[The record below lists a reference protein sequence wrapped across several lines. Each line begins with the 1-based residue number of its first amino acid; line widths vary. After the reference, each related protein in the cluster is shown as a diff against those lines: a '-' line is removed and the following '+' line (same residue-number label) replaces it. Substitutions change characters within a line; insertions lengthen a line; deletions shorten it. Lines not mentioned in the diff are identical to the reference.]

1 MSKAAMTAL
10 PYPSEFKPTS
20 VPGCKIW
27 MDAADITS
35 FTFSSGSNISLWK
48 DKSGFGNNFTTI
60 NGTNTLISD
69 GGYSVVSFPSGAVM
83 SSANQV
89 NLTTTSA
96 LFIISK
102 LTSTAGRYLL
112 AFTNIDIGAGAG
124 DFSIRLY
131 QGILQG
137 IVTVPLY
144 GNVGDIGNAN
154 YYVNGF
160 FNPSLTSTAFLNTY
174 SLIGTVASLQSG
186 STYITLST
194 TIYSPS
200 VFYIGNIAEFIFY
213 PDGVTSTQR
222 QQVEGYLT
230 WKWGLQAKLPG
241 NHPHLA
247 APPLTPNALGIT
259 RPPAVT
265 ALVPTVKRAMTSLS
279 YNAAFLPTS
288 ISGCAMWLDAA
299 DSASFTFSSGTT
311 ISQWND
317 KSGSANNFTVTTGT
331 TTRIT
336 DGGFNVVN
344 FPSSGSTMT
353 SSSNI
358 TLTTNHSVF
367 IVTKL
372 ISNTFGLG
380 YLLSCASLKP
390 SDNPQ
395 GLSGDYSIRY
405 NPSLITP
412 STGNGGDI
420 FFNNTGGYYANGTL
434 SGVPTS
440 TSYHMLNGRFSQGG
454 TTQIALSFGGVYGR
468 YFVGTVAEVIIFSQ
482 VLTTNQRQQIEGY
495 LAWKWGLQARLPS
508 FVPTSLTNCQ
518 IWLDASDSSTITM
531 NGSTV
536 ASWRDKTGNGF
547 NVSQSTTAS
556 QPTVGTN
563 SIVFNGSTSL
573 QYSGSVGIFG
583 SSYTSYVVHTCTNN
597 ADYRQGIISIK
608 DSTTGFDFEIGQ
620 FYVWVS
626 GGSIYHQFS
635 SSVNSITMLGI
646 TSTTSLG
653 LNYSINGQPFT
664 GGGAG
669 WTSVSSGSSLLIGN
683 SQYSGVGYIGTLN
696 EYLLFTRTL
705 TTTEHNQVTGYLA
718 WKWGLQANLP
728 GAHPNY
734 SSSPIHSY
742 SAAAP
747 VGASLRAPAVA
758 ALIPNP
764 AKGVTAIKKPIPFLT
779 LTNSGSTDSYIASYL
794 SNGYVNS
801 IARQAGTGADVG
813 NGIAIDTNGNIII
826 TGHYSS
832 NPFTFYTSSGSA
844 FSTTLVNSGQTAFV
858 AQYSS
863 TGAVNWVARFSG
875 SSVGLFCK
883 TDSSNNIYVF
893 GYFNSGPLTAY
904 SSTGTAFGTT
914 ISTLYYFL
922 VKYNSAGIIQWIAN
936 IGGTGQTN
944 QNSLTC
950 DTNGNVIVT
959 CTGGGITPLNSNGTS
974 YTGSG
979 ILGAYR
985 VNGFIVYYNTSGTIQ
1000 WVASF
1005 AGGSR
1010 FWNQAISVDSSG
1022 NVYCSGYS
1030 LGSFAQ
1036 VYNASGTG
1044 GFTIAGASGQNGYI
1058 AKYTSAGSNV
1068 SGTAYGGSGVT
1079 AAPLSQVTDS
1089 NANTTIVGTFT
1100 GTTFI
1105 AYSNNTTSQP
1115 FSNTLSN
1122 PGTTCGFI
1130 VQYNSSFVVQ
1140 WTANIQ
1146 AATGAATPTGVTC
1159 DASNNIY
1166 VSVFTTG
1173 NVTIYSSNGAAATTI
1188 TNTGTNTSFIVKF
1201 SSTGLFIW
1209 AARQS
1214 GGASTSQYLYGIA
1227 TDSTGNP
1234 YAVGA
1239 YTSAAGLVYT
1249 SGL

>member
-1 MSKAAMTAL
+1 
-10 PYPSEFKPTS
+10 
-20 VPGCKIW
+20 

-213 PDGVTSTQR
+213 PDGITSTQR

-241 NHPHLA
+241 DHPHLA

-265 ALVPTVKRAMTSLS
+265 ALVPTVKKGMTALS

-390 SDNPQ
+390 SDNAQ

-440 TSYHMLNGRFSQGG
+440 TSYHLLNGRFSQGG

-468 YFVGTVAEVIIFSQ
+468 YFVGTVAELIIFSQ

-495 LAWKWGLQARLPS
+495 LAWKWGLQSSLPS

-635 SSVNSITMLGI
+635 SSVNSITMLGL

-683 SQYSGVGYIGTLN
+683 SQYSGIGYIGTLN

-718 WKWGLQANLP
+718 WKWGLQASLP
-728 GAHPNY
+728 TNHPYYGSTPNHPY
-734 SSSPIHSY
+734 
-742 SAAAP
+742 AVAAP

-764 AKGVTAIKKPIPFLT
+764 AKATTASTKPGYLPFYQVDSNSWTTSWLPYLQKLSTTNANASANPTLAAITGTPVGFYVSSFLAPNGLIYLADNQNNPMGLITPTANGGTYSSTTVTGVGPYTQYGDNYKGGGLASNGIIYLVPFGAPGIGTINTNTNVYTTNPYNVSPGSAAVAGGVLGPDGNIYCAPYVNLSQLFYFTPGANTINSFSISATVRYSKPFLAPNGKIYC
-779 LTNSGSTDSYIASYL
+779 LGSTKIVGVIDPIARTFTEVGTAANQQYGFMVLGGNGVVYAFPQNASGIGTLNLTTNVITANVIAGGTGYYGGILGLDGNIYL
-794 SNGYVNS
+794 YQISAGNIGVLNTKTNTLSILTTTTNGYRSAVL
-801 IARQAGTGADVG
+801 AA
-813 NGIAIDTNGNIII
+813 NGNI
-826 TGHYSS
+826 Y
-832 NPFTFYTSSGSA
+832 
-844 FSTTLVNSGQTAFV
+844 L
-858 AQYSS
+858 
-863 TGAVNWVARFSG
+863 GATDVILFSG
-875 SSVGLFCK
+875 V
-883 TDSSNNIYVF
+883 
-893 GYFNSGPLTAY
+893 
-904 SSTGTAFGTT
+904 
-914 ISTLYYFL
+914 
-922 VKYNSAGIIQWIAN
+922 
-936 IGGTGQTN
+936 
-944 QNSLTC
+944 SLTPTLNFC
-950 DTNGNVIVT
+950 L
-959 CTGGGITPLNSNGTS
+959 TP
-974 YTGSG
+974 
-979 ILGAYR
+979 
-985 VNGFIVYYNTSGTIQ
+985 
-1000 WVASF
+1000 
-1005 AGGSR
+1005 
-1010 FWNQAISVDSSG
+1010 
-1022 NVYCSGYS
+1022 
-1030 LGSFAQ
+1030 
-1036 VYNASGTG
+1036 
-1044 GFTIAGASGQNGYI
+1044 YI
-1058 AKYTSAGSNV
+1058 N
-1068 SGTAYGGSGVT
+1068 
-1079 AAPLSQVTDS
+1079 
-1089 NANTTIVGTFT
+1089 
-1100 GTTFI
+1100 
-1105 AYSNNTTSQP
+1105 
-1115 FSNTLSN
+1115 
-1122 PGTTCGFI
+1122 
-1130 VQYNSSFVVQ
+1130 
-1140 WTANIQ
+1140 
-1146 AATGAATPTGVTC
+1146 
-1159 DASNNIY
+1159 
-1166 VSVFTTG
+1166 
-1173 NVTIYSSNGAAATTI
+1173 NGANRT
-1188 TNTGTNTSFIVKF
+1188 
-1201 SSTGLFIW
+1201 
-1209 AARQS
+1209 
-1214 GGASTSQYLYGIA
+1214 
-1227 TDSTGNP
+1227 
-1234 YAVGA
+1234 
-1239 YTSAAGLVYT
+1239 
-1249 SGL
+1249 